1 MDFDRLIR
9 TARKKP
15 LFEAGATT
23 TRVELGRGE
32 IERMVPH
39 RDPFLFVD
47 QIRAVD
53 LEQRAL
59 IGHRRVDPEDP
70 VLAGHFPGEPVY
82 PGVLLVETMAQL
94 CICLQH
100 LLEAGRVETRPEDKP
115 PRLRLLRVHHAVFLA
130 EARPGDKLTL
140 LGKLLEDNG
149 YTATLAGQ
157 VIRDETI
164 CSMAIMEAMLLGP
177 D

>member
-1 MDFDRLIR
+1 MDFDKLIR

-15 LFEAGATT
+15 LFEAGTT
-23 TRVELGRGE
+23 TTQVELGRVD

-47 QIRAVD
+47 QISAVD
-53 LEQRAL
+53 LEQRTL
-59 IGHRRVDPEDP
+59 IGHRRVDPDDP

-100 LLEAGRVETRPEDKP
+100 LDETGRVETLPDDEP
-115 PRLRLLRVHHAVFLA
+115 PRLRLLRVHHALFLA
-130 EARPGDKLTL
+130 EARPGDKLTV

-149 YTATLAGQ
+149 YTAILAGQ
-157 VIRDETI
+157 VMRDETI
-164 CSMAIMEAMLLGP
+164 CAMAIMEAMLLG
-177 D
+177 DD